1 MNAVTKTEGT
11 ALSVTMGFNDLASF
25 EFMQRTAKM
34 FSASTMVPTAYQAM
48 VTKGYGDRAQIEP
61 NPAAIS
67 NCMIALD
74 MSQRMNANPLMIMQ
88 NLHIIEGRP
97 SWSSQFFKAVAI
109 IKPAL
114 RGGVHLGRDAGRQL
128 GNQLVARLV
137 AAAAHHGWGVAG
149 VVVGGAVSQ
158 PLGAALDQVLGNHGF
173 PFG

>member
-67 NCMIALD
+67 NCMIAH
-74 MSQRMNANPLMIMQ
+74 PC
-88 NLHIIEGRP
+88 GPTRP
-97 SWSSQFFKAVAI
+97 FT
-109 IKPAL
+109 PTT
-114 RGGVHLGRDAGRQL
+114 
-128 GNQLVARLV
+128 N
-137 AAAAHHGWGVAG
+137 
-149 VVVGGAVSQ
+149 
-158 PLGAALDQVLGNHGF
+158 
-173 PFG
+173 